1 MINKNF
7 ISSTLLTLTGT
18 LIIVT
23 SCKPSLIEESNA
35 LKTTIS
41 ILDTVS
47 NDNIVLI
54 QNQIKAACP
63 NLEAYQKKVGD
74 ILGSD
79 DSDFKINDIFSK
91 QKQLT
96 VLYSNNVERYDK
108 HLTGTQRKV
117 FRKSMLGGVKRSF
130 EFVLELDT
138 ITTPQ
143 FSKLS
148 DVEKIKIVADTETQI
163 TKEFEGMSAAN
174 EYFKKKIYNTTE
186 AILGTN
192 EYLD

>member
-18 LIIVT
+18 LIFVT
-23 SCKPSLIEESNA
+23 SCKPSLTKESNA
-35 LKTTIS
+35 IKTTIS

-54 QNQIKAACP
+54 QNQIKVAYP
-63 NLEAYQKKVGD
+63 NLEAYQKKVED

-96 VLYSNNVERYDK
+96 ALYSNNVERYDK
-108 HLTGTQRKV
+108 HLTGIQREV

-138 ITTPQ
+138 IITSQ
-143 FSKLS
+143 FSDLS
-148 DVEKIKIVADTETQI
+148 SEEKIKTVSDTEAKI
-163 TKEFEGMSAAN
+163 KKEFEGMSAAN
-174 EYFKKKIYNTTE
+174 EYFKKKIHNTTE

-192 EYLD
+192 RYLD

>member
-7 ISSTLLTLTGT
+7 ISSILLTLTAT
-18 LIIVT
+18 LIFVT
-23 SCKPSLIEESNA
+23 SCKPSLTKESNA
-35 LKTTIS
+35 IKTITS
-41 ILDTVS
+41 KLDTVTH
-47 NDNIVLI
+47 DNIILI
-54 QNQIKAACP
+54 QNQIKEAHP
-63 NLEAYQKKVGD
+63 NLEAYQKKVED

-79 DSDFKINDIFSK
+79 NSNFKLKNIFAK

-96 VLYSNNVERYDK
+96 ALYSNNVERYDK
-108 HLTGTQRKV
+108 HLTGMQRKV

-148 DVEKIKIVADTETQI
+148 DEEKIKIVEDTEAKMA
-163 TKEFEGMSAAN
+163 KEFEGMSAAN
-174 EYFKKKIYNTTE
+174 EYFKKKNYNTTE

>member
-1 MINKNF
+1 MINKNL
-7 ISSTLLTLTGT
+7 ISSTLLTLTVT
-18 LIIVT
+18 LVFVT
-23 SCKPSLIEESNA
+23 SCKPSLTKESNA
-35 LKTTIS
+35 IKTTIS
-41 ILDTVS
+41 ILDTIS
-47 NDNIVLI
+47 NDNIVII
-54 QNQIKAACP
+54 QNQIKETHP
-63 NLEAYQKKVGD
+63 NMEAYQNKVEE

-79 DSDFKINDIFSK
+79 DSDFKLNDIFSK
-91 QKQLT
+91 QKELT
-96 VLYSNNVERYDK
+96 AFYSNNVERYDK

-143 FSKLS
+143 FSNLSNERKL
-148 DVEKIKIVADTETQI
+148 KIVSDTEAKI
-163 TKEFEGMSAAN
+163 AKEFEGMSAAN

-192 EYLD
+192 EYLE

>member
-7 ISSTLLTLTGT
+7 ISSILLTLTAT
-18 LIIVT
+18 LIFVT
-23 SCKPSLIEESNA
+23 SCKPSLTKESNA
-35 LKTTIS
+35 IKTITS
-41 ILDTVS
+41 KLDTVTH
-47 NDNIVLI
+47 DNIILI
-54 QNQIKAACP
+54 QNQIKEAHP
-63 NLEAYQKKVGD
+63 NLEAYQKKVED

-79 DSDFKINDIFSK
+79 NSNFKLKNIFAK

-96 VLYSNNVERYDK
+96 ALYSNNVERYDK
-108 HLTGTQRKV
+108 HLTGMQRKV

-148 DVEKIKIVADTETQI
+148 DEEKIKIVAHY
-163 TKEFEGMSAAN
+163 K
-174 EYFKKKIYNTTE
+174 
-186 AILGTN
+186 
-192 EYLD
+192 